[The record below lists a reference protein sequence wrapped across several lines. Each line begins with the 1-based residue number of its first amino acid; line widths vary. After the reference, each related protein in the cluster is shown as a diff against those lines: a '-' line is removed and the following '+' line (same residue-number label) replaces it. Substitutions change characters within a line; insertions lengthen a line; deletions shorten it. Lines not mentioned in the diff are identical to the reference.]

1 MLGNVL
7 LISFW
12 CLFATTA
19 LGKSVVPSTVPTG
32 KPNSI
37 STSVVVAAAKVVKDA
52 PEIMVMFSPEDNVQ
66 AEIVRVLG
74 QATKT
79 IHVQAYLL
87 TNNAFTNA
95 LITAHKRG
103 VVVKV
108 LLDEKRTWEA
118 SDSDAAAL
126 KASGIPVKLET
137 AYDNAHNK
145 VMLIDAGLSRAVLI
159 TGSYNFTVSAQR
171 KNAENVLFIRQAP
184 SVVAKYLSQWQEHD
198 KAAKPY
204 DAKTMQPANNKQ
216 F

>member
-1 MLGNVL
+1 MFGKGWLVVAVWLVSTGV
-7 LISFW
+7 
-12 CLFATTA
+12 
-19 LGKSVVPSTVPTG
+19 LGKSVMPSTVPTA
-32 KPNSI
+32 KPNPAP
-37 STSVVVAAAKVVKDA
+37 VFMAAAKVVKDV
-52 PEIMVMFSPEDNVQ
+52 PEITVMFSPEDNVQ

-95 LITAHKRG
+95 LIAAHKRG
-103 VVVKV
+103 VAVKV
-108 LLDEKRTWEA
+108 LLDEKRTFEA
-118 SDSDAAAL
+118 SASDAAAL
-126 KASGIPVKLET
+126 QAAGIPVKLET

-145 VMLIDAGLSRAVLI
+145 LMLVDAGLSRAVLI

-184 SVVAKYLSQWQEHD
+184 LLMAKYFSQWQAHD

-204 DAKTMQPANNKQ
+204 DAKAIRPANSKN

>member
-1 MLGNVL
+1 MFGKGWLVVAV
-7 LISFW
+7 W
-12 CLFATTA
+12 LFSTGV
-19 LGKSVVPSTVPTG
+19 LGKSVVPSTVPTA
-32 KPNSI
+32 KPSPAP
-37 STSVVVAAAKVVKDA
+37 VVMAATKVVKDV
-52 PEIMVMFSPEDNVQ
+52 PEITVMFSPEDNVQ

-95 LITAHKRG
+95 LIAAHKRG
-103 VVVKV
+103 VAVKV

-118 SDSDAAAL
+118 SASDAAAL
-126 KASGIPVKLET
+126 HAMGIPVKLET

-145 VMLIDAGLSRAVLI
+145 LMLVDAGLSRAVLI

-184 SVVAKYLSQWQEHD
+184 LLMAKYFSQWQAHD

-204 DAKTMQPANNKQ
+204 DAKAIRPANSKI

>member
-1 MLGNVL
+1 MFGKGWLVVAV
-7 LISFW
+7 W
-12 CLFATTA
+12 LFSTGV
-19 LGKSVVPSTVPTG
+19 LGKSVVPSNVSTA
-32 KPNSI
+32 KPNPAP
-37 STSVVVAAAKVVKDA
+37 VVMAAAKVVKDV
-52 PEIMVMFSPEDNVQ
+52 PEITVMFSPEDNVQ

-95 LITAHKRG
+95 LIAAHKRG
-103 VVVKV
+103 VAVKV
-108 LLDEKRTWEA
+108 LLDEKRTFEA
-118 SDSDAAAL
+118 SALDAAAL
-126 KASGIPVKLET
+126 HAVGIPVKLET

-145 VMLIDAGLSRAVLI
+145 LMLVDSGLSRAVLI

-184 SVVAKYLSQWQEHD
+184 LLMAKYFSQWQAHD

-204 DAKTMQPANNKQ
+204 DAKAIRPANSKH